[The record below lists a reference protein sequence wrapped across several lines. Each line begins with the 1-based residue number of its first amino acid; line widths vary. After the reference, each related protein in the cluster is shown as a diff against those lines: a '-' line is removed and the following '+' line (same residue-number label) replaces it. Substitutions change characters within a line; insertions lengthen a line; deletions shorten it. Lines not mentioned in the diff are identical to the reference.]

1 MNKMGYVCMVF
12 VLALAL
18 AGSAWAMENTSREGQ
33 AAADNSSMNSS
44 SDTMKASSEMSS
56 ESHSWRAGGIVSA
69 VDPQNHTIS
78 IHQETVH
85 HDRTMHWKVDEKAT
99 KELSN
104 IKPGDLV
111 NVWGNGKVVTEVH
124 KVS

>member
-1 MNKMGYVCMVF
+1 MKTMLGYVCMLF
-12 VLALAL
+12 ILCLVLA
-18 AGSAWAMENTSREGQ
+18 GPVGAMENAQKGELAGLN
-33 AAADNSSMNSS
+33 DPGLKN
-44 SDTMKASSEMSS
+44 SSEMSAGP
-56 ESHSWRAGGIVSA
+56 HSWRMGGIVSA

-85 HDRTMHWKVDEKAT
+85 HDWVRQWKVDEKVA

-104 IKPGDLV
+104 IKSGDLV
-111 NVWGNGKVVTEVH
+111 NVWGKGKVVTDMK